1 MSRIT
6 ALFVGI
12 AALTVVSTERS
23 PKLRMAAD
31 AGGITTG
38 DGACRRTSPATD
50 TGVITGRL

>member
-12 AALTVVSTERS
+12 AALTVLSQRS